1 MAVGLNDPLRMV
13 WKARVGGNVL
23 KYRSAKA
30 WSQQVLAGESNL
42 SLRYLAGVE
51 RGEENPS
58 LDTIVS
64 IADALGISP
73 AQLFD

>member
-1 MAVGLNDPLRMV
+1 MDWKLRVGRNIL
-13 WKARVGGNVL
+13 KARTARG
-23 KYRSAKA
+23 
-30 WSQQVLAGESNL
+30 WSQQALAGEADL

-58 LDTIVS
+58 LETLLAITS
-64 IADALGISP
+64 ALGIEP

>member
-1 MAVGLNDPLRMV
+1 MDWR
-13 WKARVGGNVL
+13 ARLGKNVL
-23 KYRSAKA
+23 KYRTARA
-30 WSQQVLAGESNL
+30 WSQQVLAGEADL

-64 IADALGISP
+64 IAVALSIQPS
-73 AQLFD
+73 QLLE

>member
-1 MAVGLNDPLRMV
+1 MD
-13 WKARVGGNVL
+13 WKARVGKNVL
-23 KYRSAKA
+23 KWRKAKS
-30 WSQQVLAGESNL
+30 WSQQALAGEADL

-58 LDTIVS
+58 LMTLLA
-64 IADALGISP
+64 IAEALDVQP